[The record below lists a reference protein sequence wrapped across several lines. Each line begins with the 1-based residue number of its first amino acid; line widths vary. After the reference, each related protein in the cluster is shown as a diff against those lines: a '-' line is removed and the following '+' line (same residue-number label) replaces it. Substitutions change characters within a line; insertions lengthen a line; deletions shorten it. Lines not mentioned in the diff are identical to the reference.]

1 MDDKTTETHD
11 IPGGTETK
19 SESHSETPDGEKTE
33 ISENVTEDTVKGE
46 EANEI

>member
-1 MDDKTTETHD
+1 MDDDTKTETHD
-11 IPGGTETK
+11 IPGGTETT
-19 SESHSETPDGEKTE
+19 STSHKGSSDGKTE

>member
-1 MDDKTTETHD
+1 MDDETTETHD

-19 SESHSETPDGEKTE
+19 TESHSETADGEKTE

>member
-1 MDDKTTETHD
+1 MDETKTETHD

-19 SESHSETPDGEKTE
+19 SSTHSEIGDRKTE
-33 ISENVTEDTVKGE
+33 ISENVTEKDVEGE

>member
-1 MDDKTTETHD
+1 MDDTKTEIHD

-19 SESHSETPDGEKTE
+19 SESHSESGDDEKME
-33 ISENVTEDTVKGE
+33 ISENVTEDTVKGD

>member
-1 MDDKTTETHD
+1 MNDTKTETQD
-11 IPGGTETK
+11 IPGGTETI
-19 SESHSETPDGEKTE
+19 STSHSDSGDDKME